1 MSGKKEPSQ
10 VWVSRGS
17 YMGQIQVDVAYSPMW
32 SLLEFCVEY
41 VYKVGYNLG
50 IGVVIG
56 IRSRV
61 RVGLY
66 LRISL
71 K

>member
-1 MSGKKEPSQ
+1 MSGKKEPTQ

-50 IGVVIG
+50 IGVVLG
-56 IRSRV
+56 IRIRG

-66 LRISL
+66 PTISRN
-71 K
+71 